1 MLNNFLFS
9 LITPK
14 KDIKSE
20 SHGLLLGVIIY
31 N

>member
-20 SHGLLLGVIIY
+20 SHGLLGVIIY